1 MLVRLFI
8 IGKPERDNDFFQHS
22 ELVALFVKIL
32 EEKKKDSSYQWS
44 GIEVSNGLIKSIGL
58 FSENLNMS
66 DEVISLNK
74 QFREMLAKYEFKA
87 ISLSGSCTPSG
98 TVSGIFDVDVIGNF
112 TEIEFDE
119 TGKVITDL
127 PNLGK
132 V

>member
-1 MLVRLFI
+1 
-8 IGKPERDNDFFQHS
+8 
-22 ELVALFVKIL
+22 
-32 EEKKKDSSYQWS
+32 
-44 GIEVSNGLIKSIGL
+44 
-58 FSENLNMS
+58 
-66 DEVISLNK
+66 
-74 QFREMLAKYEFKA
+74 MLAKYEFKA